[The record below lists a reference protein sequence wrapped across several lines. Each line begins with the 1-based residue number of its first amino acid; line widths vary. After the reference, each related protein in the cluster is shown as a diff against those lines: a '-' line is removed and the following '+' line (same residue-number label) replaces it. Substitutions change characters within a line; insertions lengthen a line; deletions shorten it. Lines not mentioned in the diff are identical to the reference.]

1 MARSRD
7 RDAGADPPDLEVLD
21 PVTGEA
27 VPADR
32 PPAAARLPRGRG
44 WRRRRLALGLALASV
59 ACAGAAFWFGA
70 IVWSLRTTEHVWAEA
85 MALDRARQQ
94 ADRALYEKL
103 DAVGNP
109 SDDPA
114 AREGIRA
121 IGEETSERLAPLED
135 RLRDQRIVD
144 DRISHLRD
152 LMLDALRFRRFQLSA
167 DRRLLGDTP
176 LRRVEAELDV
186 QLGRFGFERS
196 APPLPVLRSVKPS
209 LAALSRFADE
219 PTGTLLVTWTRG
231 SRGGSDRDLL
241 YIDVDASTITRRSL
255 ARAPGHLAATDGL
268 VLVDDGR
275 SITAYP
281 LDPEA
286 PPAWNR
292 PRHLGSPDARDWI
305 AGRPGSGVALWS
317 WEPEGI
323 VPIDAAGT
331 AGVAVPIGPPQRTA
345 GEPRALL
352 GDTDAGLVISDRDGL
367 RVIDPS
373 SGAVVRSIDTDGR
386 FAGATRGFVA
396 VQLPG
401 RPVLEIHRLA
411 DGTSTE
417 LPLPRTD
424 AGMIVQAPDDETF
437 AFAAGPLAGNIAS
450 VLRLDV
456 LPRGWGLFGIDGPRA
471 TVRPGTV
478 IWSPTGDHVFW
489 ATPEG
494 QLAVAEDGAARAAQ
508 LRAPIDGAQEIVA
521 FPAQR

>member
-7 RDAGADPPDLEVLD
+7 RDAGADPRDLEVLD

-27 VPADR
+27 VPVDR
-32 PPAAARLPRGRG
+32 PPAASVPRGRG
-44 WRRRRLALGLALASV
+44 WHRRRLALGLALASV
-59 ACAGAAFWFGA
+59 ACAGAAVWFGA

-85 MALDRARQQ
+85 MALDRAREQ
-94 ADRALYEKL
+94 ADRAVYDGL
-103 DAVGNP
+103 DAVGSP

-114 AREGIRA
+114 ARDAIRA
-121 IGEETSERLAPLED
+121 IGEETSERLAPLEA
-135 RLRDQRIVD
+135 RLRQQRIAD
-144 DRISHLRD
+144 DRVSALRD
-152 LMLDALRFRRFQLSA
+152 LMLEALRFRRFQLSA

-176 LRRVEAELDV
+176 LRRVETELDV
-186 QLGRFGFERS
+186 QLDRFGLERS
-196 APPLPVLRSVKPS
+196 ASPLPVLRSVEPS
-209 LAALSRFADE
+209 LAALRRFTDE
-219 PTGTLLVTWTRG
+219 ATATLLVTWTRG

-255 ARAPGHLAATDGL
+255 ARAPEHLAATDGL

-281 LDPEA
+281 LDPKA
-286 PPAWNR
+286 PAPWSR
-292 PRHLGSPDARDWI
+292 PRQLGPPDARDWI

-317 WEPEGI
+317 WEPGGI
-323 VPIDAAGT
+323 VPIDAAGR
-331 AGVAVPIGPPQRTA
+331 AGSAVPVGSPRTA
-345 GEPRALL
+345 SGEPRALL
-352 GDTDAGLVISDRDGL
+352 GDTEAGLLIDDPDGL
-367 RVIDPS
+367 RVIDRA
-373 SGAVVRSIDTDGR
+373 SGAVVRSIDAEGR

-396 VQLPG
+396 FHLPG

-411 DGTSTE
+411 DGTSTD

-450 VLRLDV
+450 VLRLEV

-478 IWSPTGDHVFW
+478 IWSPSGDHVFW

-494 QLAVAEDGAARAAQ
+494 QLAVAEDGATRAAQ
-508 LRAPIDGAQEIVA
+508 LRAPIDGAQELVA